1 MNELLRFKKN
11 AIRLGLCDEY
21 KGKWDSCK
29 SLKDLIDV
37 ALDINGIEFLAD
49 SMSFGWGMTPERL
62 ASDFHD
68 YINGRYQ
75 RTKRDGYTSEMYVNY
90 TSPITLRSTLTL
102 IVGCD
107 VEVKLPAVFA
117 GALYVAGNSHV
128 RLMPHLDG
136 LHGSLDVMVYGDA
149 EFSLLDPNINAT
161 INLSE
166 VKQSEWLG
174 RRPVKAR

>member
-1 MNELLRFKKN
+1 
-11 AIRLGLCDEY
+11 
-21 KGKWDSCK
+21 
-29 SLKDLIDV
+29 
-37 ALDINGIEFLAD
+37 
-49 SMSFGWGMTPERL
+49 
-62 ASDFHD
+62 
-68 YINGRYQ
+68 
-75 RTKRDGYTSEMYVNY
+75 MYVSHSV
-90 TSPITLRSTLTL
+90 TITLRSTLTL

-117 GALYVAGNSHV
+117 GALYVAGDSHV
-128 RLMPHLDG
+128 RLIPPLDG

-166 VKQSEWLG
+166 VKQSEWLD